1 MEQSI
6 NLTIIKLIGYVSSLM
21 TVFLWFI
28 FIFINPYAEVTNQ
41 SSIIISMVMLVL
53 PAGLLAIGV
62 SLNRSLLMLLAFIW
76 SFPYSLYML
85 LTPGIF
91 RLFGITSL
99 MYLLCFVL
107 FRIIKIRF

>member
-1 MEQSI
+1 MESSI

-21 TVFLWFI
+21 TVFLWLI
-28 FIFINPYAEVTNQ
+28 FIFINPYAEITNR
-41 SSIIISMVMLVL
+41 STLVISIIML
-53 PAGLLAIGV
+53 
-62 SLNRSLLMLLAFIW
+62 LLMHGVISNRCLFKQKSANAACIYLEF
-76 SFPYSLYML
+76 SYSLYML

-107 FRIIKIRF
+107 FRMNKIRY

>member
-28 FIFINPYAEVTNQ
+28 FTFINPYAEFSNHN
-41 SSIIISMVMLVL
+41 SIIITIMMLLL

-62 SLNRSLLMLLAFIW
+62 FLNRSLLMLLAFIW

-91 RLFGITSL
+91 MLFGITSF

-107 FRIIKIRF
+107 FRMNMIRY